1 MFRRRK
7 AREAEATEVEDL
19 GEGID
24 DELGDETGDAAADDD
39 SAPAGTG
46 PWDAEEDVPDVERVD
61 LGGIRVPLVDG
72 IEVQVNV
79 SDEQQIVAATILH
92 ATSAMQIQAFAAPKS
107 AGLWRDVRREII
119 AELKESGGSAEDADG
134 PFGPELKATVPTP
147 DAGKGQPK
155 TQPARFVGVD
165 GPRWFLRAVI
175 SGDAAEDPS
184 AAEPLEAVF
193 AGIVVVRGDSP
204 MPPRDL
210 LELRL
215 PREAQQALEEQAA
228 KSGLNPFERGPEIT
242 EVR

>member
-7 AREAEATEVEDL
+7 AQEPEADEIEDL

-24 DELGDETGDAAADDD
+24 DDVDDETDDATGGSGG
-39 SAPAGTG
+39 SAPTGTG
-46 PWDAEEDVPDVERVD
+46 PWDADEDVSDVERVD
-61 LGGIRVPLVDG
+61 LGGIQVPLVDG

-79 SDEQQIVAATILH
+79 ADEQIVAATIQH
-92 ATSAMQIQAFAAPKS
+92 GTSAMQVQAFAAPKS

-119 AELKESGGSAEDADG
+119 AELKEGGGSAEEADG
-134 PFGPELKATVPTP
+134 PFGPELTASVPSP
-147 DAGKGQPK
+147 DAGKGGPA

-165 GPRWFLRAVI
+165 GPRWFLRGVI
-175 SGDAAEDPS
+175 SGAAASDAS

-193 AGIVVVRGDSP
+193 ADIVVVRGDDP
-204 MPPRDL
+204 MAPRDL

-215 PREAQQALEEQAA
+215 PREAQQALDEQAA
-228 KSGLNPFERGPEIT
+228 KSDLDPFQRGPEIT